1 MRMIPRFTA
10 FFAFAAFA
18 FIMAMLGV
26 VALQSGLFVAI
37 PLLLLSGLVSAWG
50 LIVLVDFE

>member
-1 MRMIPRFTA
+1 MRMIPRLTA
-10 FFAFAAFA
+10 FLAFAAFA

-26 VALQSGLFVAI
+26 VALQAGLFVAI
-37 PLLLLSGLVSAWG
+37 PLLSLSGLVSAWG

>member
-1 MRMIPRFTA
+1 MRMIPRLTA

>member
-10 FFAFAAFA
+10 FFVIIAFA
-18 FIMAMLGV
+18 FVLAMLGV
-26 VALQSGLFVAI
+26 TALQSGLFLAVPLVA
-37 PLLLLSGLVSAWG
+37 LSGLVSVWA

>member
-10 FFAFAAFA
+10 FLAFAALA

-37 PLLLLSGLVSAWG
+37 PLLSLSGLVSAWG
-50 LIVLVDFE
+50 LIVLLDFE

>member
-1 MRMIPRFTA
+1 MRMIPRLTA
-10 FFAFAAFA
+10 FLAFAAFA
-18 FIMAMLGV
+18 FIMATLGV